1 MDAIRIDYA
10 GMNAGA
16 IIAWIL
22 IATAAGLIARSAVR
36 GRKLMGLWG
45 DMAIGLIGVFLI
57 GTLFRA
63 FHFDLS
69 VWLKSIEPD
78 WQFDLRHLDRRRRL
92 GAHRRTAA
100 APDPAAVHWRQV
112 SATQPSG
119 ISL

>member
-10 GMNAGA
+10 GMNAGV
-16 IIAWIL
+16 IVAWLL
-22 IATAAGLIARSAVR
+22 IATAAGLIARTAVR

-45 DMAIGLIGVFLI
+45 DMAIGLIGIFAI

-78 WQFDLRHLDRRRRL
+78 WKFDIAIWTDVTLSALL
-92 GAHRRTAA
+92 GALLLRLILRPFTGGAK
-100 APDPAAVHWRQV
+100 
-112 SATQPSG
+112 
-119 ISL
+119 

>member
-22 IATAAGLIARSAVR
+22 IATAAGLIARSIVR

-45 DMAIGLIGVFLI
+45 DMAIGLIGIFLV

-63 FHFDLS
+63 FHLDLS

-78 WQFDLRHLDRRRRL
+78 WQFDFAIWIDVTVSALL
-92 GAHRRTAA
+92 GALLLRLILRPLT
-100 APDPAAVHWRQV
+100 
-112 SATQPSG
+112 G
-119 ISL
+119 GK